1 MLLQSTRTIARKCG
15 LNIALKRLALSYII
29 RLDNLLYRKLYRKM
43 KERVN
48 RTSIEDGLEVIKSYI
63 DLRKVG
69 IEKTIP
75 INLPPFDQGLS
86 KDIMLYH
93 IREPMHT
100 KILYDLINRHN
111 IKRVIDVGSNIGY
124 FPLIELSAG
133 AESIV
138 AIEPVVD
145 AFQYLHLNLKPCTR
159 CYLLNVA
166 ANTDNSPLEIYV
178 PLDKTGRPVLNW
190 ASVGRGSSPLNSLAN
205 PIKKNKVRSLPFDN
219 LLETYGGELV
229 RMDIEGFEWILFS
242 SLREIPENVRMVDFE
257 AHKTSNKQ
265 YVRSTLDMFLREGFE
280 KVLIIPD
287 IKVPDSL
294 VCLFKGLHRPCP
306 IHPSIA
312 SVLASPQV
320 CNEEELK
327 QYLKQ
332 PTYVE
337 TQKLLVHIDKF
348 VHLLEVFTPI
358 LILMR

>member
-1 MLLQSTRTIARKCG
+1 M
-15 LNIALKRLALSYII
+15 ALKRLALSYVI
-29 RLDNLLYRKLYRKM
+29 RFDNLLYGKLYRKI

-48 RTSIEDGLEVIKSYI
+48 RTFIEDGLEVIKSYI

-86 KDIMLYH
+86 KDILLYH

-100 KILYDLINRHN
+100 KILHDLINKYN

-145 AFQYLHLNLKPCTR
+145 AFQYLHLNLKSCVK

-166 ANTDNSPLEIYV
+166 ANIDKSPLEIYV

-190 ASVGRGSSPLNSLAN
+190 ASVGRGTSLSNSLTN
-205 PIKKNKVRSLPFDN
+205 PVKKNKVRSLPFDD
-219 LLETYGGELV
+219 LLETYGGELI

-242 SLREIPENVRMVDFE
+242 NLREIPENVRIIDFE
-257 AHKTSNKQ
+257 AHKTSKQ
-265 YVRSTLDMFLREGFE
+265 RVRSTLDMFLREGFE

-294 VCLFKGLHRPCP
+294 VCLFKSLHRPCP

-312 SVLASPQV
+312 SIIASPQV

-337 TQKLLVHIDKF
+337 TQKLLIHIDKLA
-348 VHLLEVFTPI
+348 HLLEIFTPI